1 MAGMKLETRA
11 QLAAIAQVRW
21 HIFWH
26 SLRSTK
32 GAVELFSRIVVGSLI
47 LGGGLGGAVLLGL
60 GAWYFV
66 SESKPEALVLLL
78 WPVFLFWQL
87 FPVMATALTETMDS
101 SELLRFPL
109 KYRAYVLVRLAY
121 GALDPATALGS
132 LWLIGIALGIGWA
145 RPGLFPWAIMVL
157 AVFGAVNLM
166 LTQMIFAWVERWLAQ
181 RRTREI
187 FAVLFFLALI
197 SLQLVGPMLN
207 RYGERPPA
215 EFRKIGRVASPV
227 QAVLPPGIAAS
238 ALASGA
244 NGKSAAALVFFTL
257 LGAYAAAILR
267 VLGVR
272 LRAQY
277 RGENFSEVSRDALP
291 LLRTGVRKGWT
302 LPFLTGP
309 VAAVFE
315 KELRYLGRSGPMLL
329 TFVTPIIMLVV
340 FGMRGRA
347 SGGGFLERTPELAL
361 PVGAGYALLLLT
373 NLIYNNFGA
382 DGGGVQFFLAS
393 PATLRSVIVGKNLA
407 HMTVLATEVLLVSL
421 GVSFLFRPPSAFAVL
436 TTITGLMFAV
446 PINLAAGNLLSL
458 YAPKKIEFG
467 TFGRQRASQTTVL
480 ASFVLQIVVFGVLG
494 FTMFAARSYGRPWLA
509 VVAFLAMAV
518 AALGVYGLVLGR
530 VDRLAMAR
538 REVLT
543 GELCK

>member
-1 MAGMKLETRA
+1 ML
-11 QLAAIAQVRW
+11 
-21 HIFWH
+21 
-26 SLRSTK
+26 
-32 GAVELFSRIVVGSLI
+32 
-47 LGGGLGGAVLLGL
+47 
-60 GAWYFV
+60 
-66 SESKPEALVLLL
+66 
-78 WPVFLFWQL
+78 
-87 FPVMATALTETMDS
+87 
-101 SELLRFPL
+101 
-109 KYRAYVLVRLAY
+109 
-121 GALDPATALGS
+121 
-132 LWLIGIALGIGWA
+132 
-145 RPGLFPWAIMVL
+145 
-157 AVFGAVNLM
+157 
-166 LTQMIFAWVERWLAQ
+166 LTQMVFAWVERWLAQ

-187 FAVLFFLALI
+187 FAVLFFLAMI

-207 RYGERPPA
+207 RYGDRFQRT
-215 EFRKIGRVASPV
+215 FRKMD
-227 QAVLPPGIAAS
+227 
-238 ALASGA
+238 ALRIQCRPCCRRALQRAPCQCGKGEGSGP
-244 NGKSAAALVFFTL
+244 LFFAL

-291 LLRTGVRKGWT
+291 LRRTGVRLGWK
-302 LPFLTGP
+302 LPLPRRAGGSSLRKRASLSGTQRP
-309 VAAVFE
+309 DAAD
-315 KELRYLGRSGPMLL
+315 
-329 TFVTPIIMLVV
+329 FVTPIIMLVV

-393 PATLRSVIVGKNLA
+393 PATLRNVIVGKNLA
-407 HMTVLATEVLLVSL
+407 HLAVLATEVVLLSL

-436 TTITGLMFAV
+436 TTIAGLMFAV

-509 VVAFLAMAV
+509 VVAFLAIAV

>member
-1 MAGMKLETRA
+1 
-11 QLAAIAQVRW
+11 
-21 HIFWH
+21 
-26 SLRSTK
+26 
-32 GAVELFSRIVVGSLI
+32 
-47 LGGGLGGAVLLGL
+47 
-60 GAWYFV
+60 
-66 SESKPEALVLLL
+66 
-78 WPVFLFWQL
+78 
-87 FPVMATALTETMDS
+87 
-101 SELLRFPL
+101 
-109 KYRAYVLVRLAY
+109 
-121 GALDPATALGS
+121 
-132 LWLIGIALGIGWA
+132 
-145 RPGLFPWAIMVL
+145 VL

-187 FAVLFFLALI
+187 FAVLFFLGLI

-215 EFRKIGRVASPV
+215 ELRMIGRVASPV

-238 ALASGA
+238 ALASAA
-244 NGKSAAALVFFTL
+244 NGRTAAALVFLAL

-267 VLGVR
+267 ILGVR

-291 LLRTGVRKGWT
+291 LRRTGVRMGWK

-393 PATLRSVIVGKNLA
+393 PATLRNVIVGKNLA
-407 HMTVLATEVLLVSL
+407 HLAVLATEVVLLSL

-436 TTITGLMFAV
+436 TTIAGLMFAV

-480 ASFVLQIVVFGVLG
+480 ASFVLQIVVFSVLG
-494 FTMFAARSYGRPWLA
+494 LTMFAARSYERPWLA